1 MQLLFLIAALLCLSH
16 GISAFRPSRFSARI
30 VGASSLIRLKD
41 TPKYEIVPV
50 EKETV
55 ESAASV
61 SGAIVGFLLAGPI
74 GSLLGAAMSNW
85 LVKKDNDGGEALR
98 GVGKAVVDAYNYIN
112 KMNSKLDVTGKL
124 GTAIGDVVEKA
135 SAESEGAAKFS
146 EIKDKAVAV
155 IEEYDLTTKAVAF
168 AKASV
173 ELTTQ
178 AVEKA
183 DELNSKYD
191 FVNTAIKTASDTVNA
206 AVEKSKSN

>member
-1 MQLLFLIAALLCLSH
+1 MRVFAFLLVLCAVA
-16 GISAFRPSRFSARI
+16 AFRPVRF
-30 VGASSLIRLKD
+30 GAPIQRQGVLTRLAD
-41 TPKYEIVPV
+41 SPKYEIVPV

-85 LVKKDNDGGEALR
+85 LVKKDTDGGEALR

-112 KMNSKLDVTGKL
+112 KMNSKLNVTGKL
-124 GTAIGDVVEKA
+124 GTAIGDAVEKA
-135 SAESEGAAKFS
+135 SSESESAAKFS